1 MDSLGVGLIGTG
13 FMGKCHA
20 LAWRNVRAVMG
31 DVPPVRLELL
41 CDTPADRAAAFADQF
56 GFARAAAD
64 WRAVVADPAV
74 DVVSITAPN
83 HLHRE
88 MALAALAAGKHVWCE
103 KPMALTLAD
112 AVEMAAAA
120 QQAASAGVRTQVGYN
135 YVANPAFTHAQ
146 RLIAEGAIGRIL
158 HVRGWVDE
166 DYQADPDLPWT
177 WRARLA
183 DAGLGALGDIGC
195 HLVSMLWGL
204 AGPIESV
211 VAEMATLHETRPL
224 PDGSGRAAVENEDA
238 ALALLRFASGVQG
251 SFAASRSAWGR
262 KSSLGWQ
269 VHGTEGML
277 CFEQERMNELQLFR
291 NEGAKATQGFRTILT
306 GPDHPPYGAFVPA
319 PGHQLGFND
328 LKVIELA
335 GFLTAIRDGG
345 RAHPDFAA
353 ALDFE
358 RAIHAIARS
367 AREGVRVRLDAVA

>member
-1 MDSLGVGLIGTG
+1 MESLGVGLIGTG

-20 LAWRNVRAVMG
+20 LAYRNVRAVMG
-31 DVPPVRLELL
+31 DVPRLRLEAL
-41 CDTPADRAAAFADQF
+41 CDTPEAKAAAFADQF
-56 GFARAAAD
+56 GFSRAEPD
-64 WRAVVADPAV
+64 WRALVADPAV

-88 MALAALAAGKHVWCE
+88 MALAAIAAGKHVWCE

-112 AVEMAAAA
+112 ATQMAAAA
-120 QQAASAGVRTQVGYN
+120 RAAEVRTQVGYN

-146 RLIAEGAIGRIL
+146 RLIGEGAIGRIV

-166 DYQADPDLPWT
+166 DYQADPELPWT
-177 WRARLA
+177 WRAKLA

-211 VAEMATLHETRPL
+211 VADMATIHDTRPL

-238 ALALLRFASGVQG
+238 ALALLRFVSGVQG

-269 VHGTEGML
+269 VHGSEGML

-306 GPDHPPYGAFVPA
+306 APEHPPYGAFVPA

-335 GFLTAIRDGG
+335 GFLRAIRDGHD
-345 RAHPDFAA
+345 AHPDFAA
-353 ALDFE
+353 ALAFE
-358 RAIHAIARS
+358 RTIQAIALS
-367 AREGVRVRLDAVA
+367 ARTGRRVRLDEVA

>member
-1 MDSLGVGLIGTG
+1 MAGLGIGLIGTG
-13 FMGKCHA
+13 YMGKCHA
-20 LAWRNVRAVMG
+20 LAWNNVASIFG
-31 DVPPVRLELL
+31 DVERPRLVALAEVNADLAAKKAGELGFSRSTGNWRDL
-41 CDTPADRAAAFADQF
+41 LSDPSIDVISVTTPNAFHA
-56 GFARAAAD
+56 
-64 WRAVVADPAV
+64 
-74 DVVSITAPN
+74 
-83 HLHRE
+83 E
-88 MALAALAAGKHVWCE
+88 MAIEALEAGKHVWCE

-135 YVANPAFTHAQ
+135 YVANPAFTHAR
-146 RLIAEGAIGRIL
+146 RLIAEGVIGRIL

-291 NEGAKATQGFRTILT
+291 NDGAKATQGFRTILT

-335 GFLTAIRDGG
+335 GFLRAIRDGG

>member
-1 MDSLGVGLIGTG
+1 MKTLGIGLIGTG

-20 LAWRNVRAVMG
+20 LAYRNVRAVMG
-31 DVPPVRLELL
+31 DVPPLRLAVL
-41 CDTPADRAAAFADQF
+41 CDTPEARAVALADQF
-56 GFARAAAD
+56 GFARAEPD
-64 WRAVVADPAV
+64 WRALVADPAV
-74 DVVSITAPN
+74 DIVSITAPN

-88 MALAALAAGKHVWCE
+88 MALAAIAAGKHVWCE

-112 AVEMAAAA
+112 AVEMTAAAA
-120 QQAASAGVRTQVGYN
+120 GAAGVRTQVGYN
-135 YVANPAFTHAQ
+135 YVANPAFRHAQ
-146 RLIAEGAIGRIL
+146 ALIADGAIGRIV

-177 WRARLA
+177 WRAKLA

-204 AGPIESV
+204 AGPIDSV
-211 VAEMATLHETRPL
+211 VADMATLHETRPL
-224 PDGSGRAAVENEDA
+224 PDGSGCAAVENEDA

-306 GPDHPPYGAFVPA
+306 APEHPPYGAFVPA

-335 GFLTAIRDGG
+335 GFLRAIRDGHD
-345 RAHPDFAA
+345 AHPDFAA
-353 ALDFE
+353 ALEFE
-358 RAIHAIARS
+358 RTIHAIALS
-367 AREGVRVRLDAVA
+367 ARSGRRVRLDEVA

>member
-56 GFARAAAD
+56 GFARASAD
-64 WRAVVADPAV
+64 WRAVVTDPAV

-112 AVEMAAAA
+112 AAEMAAAA
-120 QQAASAGVRTQVGYN
+120 QQAAAAGVRTQVGYN

-146 RLIAEGAIGRIL
+146 RLIGEGAIGRIL

-238 ALALLRFASGVQG
+238 ALALLRFVSGVQG

>member
-41 CDTPADRAAAFADQF
+41 CDTPADKAAAFADQF
-56 GFARAAAD
+56 GYARATAD
-64 WRAVVADPAV
+64 WRAVVTDPAV

-88 MALAALAAGKHVWCE
+88 MALEALAAGKHVWCE

-120 QQAASAGVRTQVGYN
+120 QQAASAGLRTQVGYN

-224 PDGSGRAAVENEDA
+224 LDGSGRAAVENEDA

-269 VHGTEGML
+269 VHGTAGML

-335 GFLTAIRDGG
+335 GFLRAIRDGG

-367 AREGVRVRLDAVA
+367 AREGARVRLDALA

>member
-56 GFARAAAD
+56 GFARASAD
-64 WRAVVADPAV
+64 WRAVVTDPAV

-88 MALAALAAGKHVWCE
+88 MALEALAAGKHVWCE

-120 QQAASAGVRTQVGYN
+120 QQAASAGLRTQVGYN

-146 RLIAEGAIGRIL
+146 RLIGEGAIGRIL

-269 VHGTEGML
+269 VHGTAGML